1 MTKIR
6 YADLF
11 CGLGA
16 FHQAFKGNPSFEC
29 VFASDID
36 EGARRIYERNHGL
49 RPEGD
54 VRNVSADDFPDVE
67 LICAG
72 IPCQS
77 FSIAG
82 SRKGFG
88 DQNGNLFWEVA
99 RIVERKMPRMV
110 MVENVKNLLSHDGGK
125 TYETMKRTLDDL
137 GYSVFAKVLDSSHYG
152 SPQCRQRVFIVAV
165 LGGSFEFPARTM
177 PQSSVSSILVDSSSA
192 WDSDGYDLRPKTAG
206 PRPFKP
212 RIIFDVVS
220 KKTGKGGRQ
229 GERVYDP
236 SCCEVTICAS
246 SGGPGAKTGL
256 YKVGDS
262 IRRLG
267 VGECLAMFGFPRDFD
282 FLNLPEEQRIFYLGN
297 SIVVNV
303 VEAMIPSI
311 VDNLSPAVH
320 T

>member
-1 MTKIR
+1 MSKIR

-11 CGLGA
+11 CGIGA
-16 FHQAFKGNPSFEC
+16 FHQAFKRDPSFKC

-36 EGARRIYERNHGL
+36 EGARRVYERNHGV

-54 VRNVSADDFPDVE
+54 IRKVDAESFPDVD

-82 SRKGFG
+82 SKKGFG

-99 RIVERKMPRMV
+99 RILERKMPRMV
-110 MVENVKNLLSHDGGK
+110 IVENVKNLMSHDGGN
-125 TYETMKRTLDDL
+125 TYDTMKSALNDL
-137 GYSVFAKVLDSSHYG
+137 GYRVFAKVLDSSHYG

-165 LGGSFEFPARTM
+165 LDGDFEFPSKAAK
-177 PQSSVSSILVDSSSA
+177 QVVVGSILGESSSA
-192 WDSDGYDLRPKTAG
+192 WDPEGYELVPKGGG

-212 RIIFDVVS
+212 RIIFNVVS
-220 KKTGKGGRQ
+220 KSTGKGGRQ

-236 SCCEVTICAS
+236 SCCGITICAS

-256 YKVGDS
+256 YKVGET

-267 VGECLAMFGFPRDFD
+267 VGECLAMFGFPDDFD
-282 FLNLPEEQRIFYLGN
+282 FLDIPEEQRIFYLGN

-303 VEAMIPSI
+303 VEAMIPSVI
-311 VDNLSPAVH
+311 DNLSPAVH

>member
-1 MTKIR
+1 MKKIR

-16 FHQAFKGNPSFEC
+16 FHQAFKSNPSFEC

-54 VRNVSADDFPDVE
+54 IRKVSAESFPDVD
-67 LICAG
+67 LVCAG

-88 DQNGNLFWEVA
+88 DDNGNLFWEVA
-99 RIVERKMPRMV
+99 RILECKMPRMV
-110 MVENVKNLLSHDGGK
+110 IIENVKNLLSHDGGK
-125 TYETMKRTLDDL
+125 TYSTMSGALNDL
-137 GYSVFAKVLDSSHYG
+137 GYRVTSKVLDSSRCG
-152 SPQCRQRVFIVAV
+152 SPQCRQRVFLVAV
-165 LGGSFEFPARTM
+165 LDGEFNF
-177 PQSSVSSILVDSSSA
+177 PQASSKQVSVDSVLVESNQEWNSE
-192 WDSDGYDLRPKTAG
+192 GYDLVPKRG
-206 PRPFKP
+206 NPRAFKP
-212 RIIFDVVS
+212 KILFDVVS
-220 KKTGKGGRQ
+220 KRTGKGGRQ

-236 SCCEVTICAS
+236 SCCGVTVCAS

-256 YKVGDS
+256 YKVGNR
-262 IRRLG
+262 IRRLNFK
-267 VGECLAMFGFPRDFD
+267 ECLAMFGFPADFD
-282 FLNLPEEQRIFYLGN
+282 FLDIPDEKRMFYLGN

-303 VEAMIPSI
+303 VEAMVPSI
-311 VDNLSPAVH
+311 IDNLFPPRH
-320 T
+320 I

>member
-1 MTKIR
+1 MRKIR

-11 CGLGA
+11 CGIGA
-16 FHQAFKGNPSFEC
+16 FHQAFKRNPAFEC

-36 EGARRIYERNHGL
+36 EGARRVYEANHGI

-54 VRNVSADDFPDVE
+54 IRKVDAESFPDVD
-67 LICAG
+67 LVCAG

-82 SRKGFG
+82 SKKGFG

-99 RIVERKMPRMV
+99 RILERKTPRMV
-110 MVENVKNLLSHDGGK
+110 IVENVKNLMSHDRGG
-125 TYETMKRTLDDL
+125 TYGTMKGALNDL
-137 GYSVFAKVLDSSHYG
+137 GYRVFAKVLDSSHYG

-165 LGGSFEFPARTM
+165 RDGEFEFPAKRAE
-177 PQSSVSSILVDSSSA
+177 QVVVGSILGESSSA
-192 WDSDGYDLRPKTAG
+192 WNSDGYELVPKGGG

-212 RIIFDVVS
+212 RIMFNVVS
-220 KKTGKGGRQ
+220 KATGKGGRQ

-236 SCCEVTICAS
+236 SCCGITICAS

-256 YKVGDS
+256 YKVGGT

-267 VGECLAMFGFPRDFD
+267 VGECLAMFGFPGDFN
-282 FLNLPEEQRIFYLGN
+282 FLDIPEEQRIFYLGN

-303 VEAMIPSI
+303 VEALVPSI
-311 VDNLSPAVH
+311 IDNLSLAAH